1 MTARVKLV
9 PGGRTFAVEGS
20 DSLLDGALRCGLKLD
35 YGCSNGNCGRC
46 RARLVSGTLE
56 RVRRGDFCFRDAE
69 KRAGHILLCCHTAS
83 GEVVLEAGEASHADD
98 IPQQTLTARLRRLE
112 RLGSQVALLHVT
124 TPRSQRLRFLA
135 GQHATLRLRN
145 AECIDLPIATC
156 PCEDRNLQ
164 FHLPVNSR
172 DGFTRALLSADDTP
186 REIQIE
192 GPKGAF
198 IFDETSPR
206 AAVFIAFATGFAA
219 AKSLIEHAMAI
230 DFRPAMRLY
239 WIADGDSGH
248 YLHNLPRSWADA
260 FDEFLY
266 FPLRVEGSGTAA
278 RTAASRL
285 VADRIRADCPEPQAR
300 DFYLAGT
307 AETVTTTAAL
317 LGELGV
323 PRTQLHCQQWGHE
336 C

>member
-20 DSLLDGALRCGLKLD
+20 DTLLDGALRCGLKLA

-46 RARLVSGTLE
+46 RARLVSGTVE
-56 RVRRGDFCFRDAE
+56 RVRRGDFCFRDAD

-83 GEVVLEAGEASHADD
+83 GDVVLEAGEASHADD

-124 TPRSQRLRFLA
+124 TPRNQRLRFLA
-135 GQHATLRLRN
+135 GQYATLGLRT
-145 AECIDLPIATC
+145 AQRIDLPIATC

-164 FHLPVNSR
+164 FHLPVDSR
-172 DGFTRALLSADDTP
+172 DDFTRTLLSAADTP

-198 IFDETSPR
+198 IFDEKSVR
-206 AAVFIAFATGFAA
+206 EAVFIAFATGFAA

-230 DFRPAMRLY
+230 DYRPAMRLY
-239 WIADGDSGH
+239 WIADEGIGH

-266 FPLRVEGSGTAA
+266 VPLRVRVSGAAA
-278 RTAASRL
+278 RTAAARL
-285 VADRIRADCPEPQAR
+285 VADRIRAELPQLESR
-300 DFYLAGT
+300 DFYLVGA

-323 PRTQLHCQQWGHE
+323 PPTQLRCQHWGHE